1 MGGVID
7 WLVKMWEAVRMLA
20 NEVGVAS
27 ANPTNLLYVSER
39 DGAVVKLTDS
49 YPCGWG
55 SIPGKSCSFLGHF
68 RQELHCVCSD
78 QHIKYRCIQKAFY
91 CWTTMLNSA
100 YIILEGNNSVQT
112 VWADNY
118 EHQQPLIQF

>member
-55 SIPGKSCSFLGHF
+55 SIPAKAAVFSVTLGKNCTA
-68 RQELHCVCSD
+68 CV
-78 QHIKYRCIQKAFY
+78 
-91 CWTTMLNSA
+91 
-100 YIILEGNNSVQT
+100 
-112 VWADNY
+112 
-118 EHQQPLIQF
+118 LISI